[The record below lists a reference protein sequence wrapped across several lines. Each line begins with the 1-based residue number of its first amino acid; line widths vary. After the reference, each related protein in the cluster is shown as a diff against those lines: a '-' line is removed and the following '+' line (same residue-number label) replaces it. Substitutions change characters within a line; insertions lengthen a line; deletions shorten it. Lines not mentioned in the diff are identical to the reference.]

1 MQEFDLHE
9 FFSLKDVPRALRFF
23 LGRFTE
29 ISDLSDKKRN
39 AIKLVG
45 TYNLNSTTLNLE
57 ATDISNQFKFNSSI
71 NIIESF
77 ENNDLLFKK
86 TELVF
91 GDYALFASNLSFNFV
106 ERTFEVN
113 VTKFLMPYEN
123 TSVFSKK
130 FKIFG
135 IFPFKE
141 GIISKINILGE
152 NSSNL
157 KASLEIIQSSD
168 LSDNEQTSF
177 DFFVKLDALQKMRI
191 NNFGGLLDFFSIEK
205 KKDISLSNAD
215 AKISL
220 KFGVKNVELN
230 SFDGKINNLVYFEN
244 NKPLV
249 ELESI
254 DLEGNLMQ
262 GYVAI
267 SSVTKIE
274 PLINSYRDV
283 KVELSSTGNVE
294 NEKEIT
300 LSFRSKINDLISLV
314 PKIKSDLT
322 WLNSFARSQGEKE
335 VSFTYSKAIALNKIE
350 KFFTPEENMFELKLK
365 NLLIPFTAKN
375 SVNLAHSIS
384 RE

>member
-1 MQEFDLHE
+1 MIIRLY
-9 FFSLKDVPRALRFF
+9 
-23 LGRFTE
+23 
-29 ISDLSDKKRN
+29 DKKRN

-77 ENNDLLFKK
+77 ENNELLFKK

-91 GDYALFASNLSFNFV
+91 GDYALFASSLSFNFI
-106 ERTFEVN
+106 ERSFEVN
-113 VTKFLMPYEN
+113 VTKFLMPFEN

-130 FKIFG
+130 FKVFG
-135 IFPFKE
+135 IFPLKE
-141 GIISKINILGE
+141 GIISKINISGE

-157 KASLEIIQSSD
+157 KASLKIVQSLD
-168 LSDNEQTSF
+168 VPLNEKTHF
-177 DFFVKLDALQKMRI
+177 DFFVKLDALQKMRV
-191 NNFGGLLDFFSIEK
+191 NYFGGPLDFFSTEK

-215 AKISL
+215 IKFSFKVGAKNI
-220 KFGVKNVELN
+220 EIN

-274 PLINSYRDV
+274 PSINSYRDV

-300 LSFRSKINDLISLV
+300 LSFRSKINDLISVL
-314 PKIKSDLT
+314 PKIKSDFT
-322 WLNSFARSQGEKE
+322 WLNSLARSQGEKE

-350 KFFTPEENMFELKLK
+350 NFFTLEKKPIN
-365 NLLIPFTAKN
+365 NL
-375 SVNLAHSIS
+375 
-384 RE
+384 E

>member
-1 MQEFDLHE
+1 MVYRLQNNLSENLNNINSVDFKSLTQSMHFSLNKINSDSILIDKGTLKLQNQIFNFEKIFLFKNKKSLNAKAILKVKPNGNEMTYAAKVNFSLNPENIITFNIDLQEFDYND
-9 FFSLKDVPRALRFF
+9 FFSLKDVPKALRFF
-23 LGRFTE
+23 LGRLTE

-71 NIIESF
+71 NILESF

-130 FKIFG
+130 FKVFG
-135 IFPFKE
+135 IFPLKE

-168 LSDNEQTSF
+168 
-177 DFFVKLDALQKMRI
+177 VIR
-191 NNFGGLLDFFSIEK
+191 
-205 KKDISLSNAD
+205 
-215 AKISL
+215 
-220 KFGVKNVELN
+220 
-230 SFDGKINNLVYFEN
+230 
-244 NKPLV
+244 
-249 ELESI
+249 
-254 DLEGNLMQ
+254 
-262 GYVAI
+262 
-267 SSVTKIE
+267 
-274 PLINSYRDV
+274 
-283 KVELSSTGNVE
+283 
-294 NEKEIT
+294 
-300 LSFRSKINDLISLV
+300 
-314 PKIKSDLT
+314 
-322 WLNSFARSQGEKE
+322 
-335 VSFTYSKAIALNKIE
+335 
-350 KFFTPEENMFELKLK
+350 
-365 NLLIPFTAKN
+365 
-375 SVNLAHSIS
+375 
-384 RE
+384 